1 MRILADERLD
11 WSRITESVKKERIEK
26 CLEYI
31 RRITKKRQLVII
43 VSCDIVITSF
53 YATLFF
59 VTVLVAATDILLH
72 SVAFILLKFRFD
84 ILVAL
89 SLFFP
94 GCLPFP
100 SLLVHAN
107 TLYERRYLYSL
118 MRRMNES
125 SNDVYIRPK

>member
-94 GCLPFP
+94 VCLPFP
-100 SLLVHAN
+100 FPLGSCKHVVRKAIL
-107 TLYERRYLYSL
+107 
-118 MRRMNES
+118 
-125 SNDVYIRPK
+125 I